1 MALVGGEKLDTYEA
15 ILLEKESKKNRNF
28 IRRIVDEIAY
38 PSVYLI
44 VKYLDVVQHLKSY
57 FHKSKIREF
66 IPYRD
71 GQKIALIAIWEYDKL
86 RKDVRVL
93 I

>member
-1 MALVGGEKLDTYEA
+1 MALVGGEKLDRHEA

-28 IRRIVDEIAY
+28 IRRIVDEVAY
-38 PSVYLI
+38 PSVYVV
-44 VKYLDVVQHLKSY
+44 VKYLDVIQHLKSY
-57 FHKSKIREF
+57 FHKSKIHEF

-71 GQKIALIAIWEYDKL
+71 GQKIALIAIWEYSVL

-93 I
+93 V